1 MMQPFKINQD
11 YTVYP
16 DANTVGNTVKL
27 EPRLM
32 KLLCLLAENPG
43 VLVTREKI
51 VEKIWKGY
59 GGGDEGLTQAI
70 SYLRKVLND
79 NDKTIIE
86 TVPKGGYIFKGAI
99 GAVNEPANSPH
110 GEVPATRG
118 QISYKVA
125 GIVAAAMLV
134 IFAAI
139 LYTVLP
145 GASRAPKAIPGQ
157 TLSPKPAPKAL

>member
-1 MMQPFKINQD
+1 MQPFKINQD

-16 DANTVGNTVKL
+16 DTNTVGNTVKL

-32 KLLCLLAENPG
+32 KLLCLLAEDPG

-51 VEKIWKGY
+51 VEKIWNGY

-70 SYLRKVLND
+70 SHLRKVLND
-79 NDKTIIE
+79 NDKAIID
-86 TVPKGGYIFKGAI
+86 TVSKGGYIFKGTI
-99 GAVNEPANSPH
+99 GMVNEPANPLH

-125 GIVAAAMLV
+125 GIVAATMLV
-134 IFAAI
+134 VFTAI
-139 LYTVLP
+139 LYLALP
-145 GASRAPKAIPGQ
+145 RASRTPKAIPGQ
-157 TLSPKPAPKAL
+157 SLSPKPAPKAL